1 MDTTNLSKFPL
12 VLRQGFTE
20 KKIDFPINTEWEY
33 DKVFAY
39 RMIFRDTDDFTP
51 ANRNDFQ
58 SNAELKKIRRGM
70 STDIAEYYGVSLFK
84 DIKMF
89 ENKKLF
95 PKPGRKLAAGYICD
109 LVGPKLEGRDTHI
122 CWWLYDNI
130 DLIICDFK
138 LVTEDE

>member
-84 DIKMF
+84 DLMF
-89 ENKKLF
+89 IL
-95 PKPGRKLAAGYICD
+95 L
-109 LVGPKLEGRDTHI
+109 
-122 CWWLYDNI
+122 
-130 DLIICDFK
+130 
-138 LVTEDE
+138 